1 MSTSTAL
8 LSQLA
13 DDRTSDGDAQGG
25 PDRLRAWA
33 ALGRADL
40 RRAGTLRGLAQLGTV
55 LWAAGLAWAAERGL
69 AAQHSQAAT
78 VTAVLPAAGLVAT
91 GLALRAA
98 LLSAGDS
105 AAARGARTVR
115 EELQRRL
122 LQAAL
127 PSRGA
132 LRIRRGLSTGAG
144 LPTGQGP
151 PTGVE
156 LPTGQGLPSR
166 GGLPIRGEAGTELS
180 DAAVAEAADGEIA
193 RLTDWLTGYVP
204 ARTTMLLGSSLV
216 LAAIA
221 CRSWFV
227 ALMLLAAT
235 PLLPANLKVIGL
247 GTQAAVHAQL
257 TAVRQHSARLLDQ
270 LRGLPTLVG
279 LGAHQQAA
287 RALRED
293 DEELAR
299 RTQTVLRVAFLST
312 AWIELLITGTLAVVA
327 TYCGLVLL
335 DYLHLP
341 GVPGRM
347 SLGTAL
353 FVLTLTP
360 AYFAPARDL
369 ARGYH
374 ARAQAAAAA
383 ELIAQALGP
392 ENPGTTA
399 AAPEDS
405 AGPSPVSGTGAPGLR
420 PDRVTVR
427 YPHREA
433 PALDEVGLVL
443 AAGQVLAVTGPSGA
457 GKSTLLAIVAGL
469 LEPDSGRCA
478 LIRDDGPQAATP
490 TLVSWVGQPAHLL
503 PGTVRDNLLLARHDA
518 TDEDLLAAAAELGFQ
533 DLLAALPQGLD
544 TPLGERGLGLSSG
557 QSQQLVLIRALLRD
571 APLLC
576 LDEPTAHLD
585 PQAEQRVVAA
595 LRTLVRDRT
604 VLLATHSPA
613 LLPLADQIR
622 TLDRGKL
629 R

>member
-1 MSTSTAL
+1 MSTSTGL

-13 DDRTSDGDAQGG
+13 DDRTPDGDPQGG
-25 PDRLRAWA
+25 PARLRAWA

-69 AAQHSQAAT
+69 AAEHSPAAT
-78 VTAVLPAAGLVAT
+78 VTAVLPAAGLVAI

-105 AAARGARTVR
+105 VAARGARTVR
-115 EELQRRL
+115 QELQRRL
-122 LQAAL
+122 LRAAL
-127 PSRGA
+127 PTRGV
-132 LRIRRGLSTGAG
+132 LRN
-144 LPTGQGP
+144 
-151 PTGVE
+151 
-156 LPTGQGLPSR
+156 R
-166 GGLPIRGEAGTELS
+166 GGTGTELS
-180 DAAVAEAADGEIA
+180 DAAVAEAADGEITH
-193 RLTDWLTGYVP
+193 LTDWLTGYVP

-216 LAAIA
+216 LTAIA

-279 LGAHQQAA
+279 LGAHEQAA

-392 ENPGTTA
+392 ENPGPTA
-399 AAPEDS
+399 EGR
-405 AGPSPVSGTGAPGLR
+405 AGRAMAVARTGAPGLHL
-420 PDRVTVR
+420 DRITVR
-427 YPHREA
+427 YPHRDA
-433 PALDEVGLVL
+433 PALDEVGLDLV
-443 AAGQVLAVTGPSGA
+443 AGQVLAVTGPSGA

-469 LEPDSGRCA
+469 LVPDSGRCA
-478 LIRDDGPQAATP
+478 LIRDDGPHAPTP

-503 PGTVRDNLLLARHDA
+503 PGTVRDNLLLARQDA
-518 TDEDLLAAAAELGFQ
+518 TDDDLVAAFVALGFQ

-544 TPLGERGLGLSSG
+544 TPLGERGTGLSSG

-585 PQAEQRVVAA
+585 PQAERRVVAA

-604 VLLATHSPA
+604 VVLATHSPA
-613 LLPLADQIR
+613 LLLLADQIR
-622 TLDRGKL
+622 TLDGGRL